1 MLNSSDNMTYTPIR
15 AGVSMDVLSDILD
28 KVQLTSSYWYRTS
41 FAGDWGINLP
51 KEDNFARFHI
61 VTHGEFWYEVP
72 KLKLKALAEQGDILI
87 LFKGMEHTM
96 TSAPK
101 IKAETAVEF
110 RSKGHLTEAQVLEYG
125 DQSKLKTNLVCGH
138 FCFNGG
144 PDHPF
149 LNSLPQIVHVKSVEN
164 AHSPWLAMLLSIVEH
179 EAKSGLPGSNA
190 LVRKLT
196 EIIFVQALRI
206 HMHKAN
212 KKTGFFRLI
221 ENPQIS
227 KTLEAIHQGLEQKW
241 GLEDL
246 AEIAGMS
253 RTNYSVKFKELSGMT
268 PLDYLTYCRLEKAKQ
283 LLTESTKSVPEV
295 SEAVGYPAHE
305 HFQKLF
311 KKKIGQTPSAYRKA
325 NA

>member
-1 MLNSSDNMTYTPIR
+1 
-15 AGVSMDVLSDILD
+15 MDVLSEVLD
-28 KVQLTSSYWYRTS
+28 KVELTSSYWYRTS
-41 FAGDWGINLP
+41 FAGDWVINFP
-51 KEDNFARFHI
+51 EDENLTCFHF
-61 VTHGEFWYEVP
+61 VYHGDFWYEVP
-72 KLKLKALAEQGDILI
+72 KLILMGLAEQGDILI

-101 IKAETAVEF
+101 TKAEPAVQF
-110 RSKGHLTEAQVLEYG
+110 RSKANLTEAQVLEYG
-125 DQSKLKTNLVCGH
+125 DQSKLKTNVVCGH

-149 LNSLPQIVHVKSVEN
+149 LNSLPNIVHIKSAEN
-164 AHSPWLAMLLSIVEH
+164 SHSPWLAMLLSIVEH
-179 EAKSGLPGSNA
+179 EAKSGLPGSNT

-206 HMHKAN
+206 HMHKSN
-212 KKTGFFRLI
+212 KKAGFFKLI

-227 KTLEAIHQGLEQKW
+227 KTLEAIHHNLDRKW
-241 GLEDL
+241 GLDDL

-253 RTNYSVKFKELSGMT
+253 RTSYSVKFKELSGMT

-283 LLTESTKSVPEV
+283 LLKESGKSVPEV
-295 SEAVGYPAHE
+295 SEAIGYPAHE

-311 KKKIGQTPSAYRKA
+311 KKKIGQTPSAYRKENSKKA
-325 NA
+325 